1 MVASS
6 LAGGFPSGAVHP
18 CFGNAAGLAARI
30 ARLVYGRMITP
41 IGQARAWMQRFGKP
55 TLMVAELGSVCVFS
69 SVRVFASSSSF
80 SNL

>member
-6 LAGGFPSGAVHP
+6 WFGGFPSGAVHP

-30 ARLVYGRMITP
+30 VRLVYGRMIVL
-41 IGQARAWMQRFGKP
+41 IGQVRAWMQRHGKS
-55 TLMVAELGSVCVFS
+55 TLTVAELGSVRVFS
-69 SVRVFASSSSF
+69 SVRVFALSSSF